1 MSPHLWIIAVA
12 FTCAFAARVG
22 SEVAGRT
29 TIIVAVA
36 EQLSALPIVARLTTL
51 PFIWMMWSA
60 ACVAVVVVALRRV
73 RTPRDH
79 TSFEP
84 TPCDHTSH
92 HPARWLAVVALVFAG
107 HGAAQWHRLATPH
120 VGEYAGVAFA
130 RSDAINK
137 RGAVTLIA
145 EVDGENFR
153 LTLRGRAR
161 SAVQMVRMGDA
172 LLIDAERVAYD
183 TRRLRFVAGRHVQG
197 ELRNVTVHATAPS
210 LALWH
215 RAANRVH
222 HLIENGSRTMPRD
235 DAALVRGLLLGDESR
250 QPTRMTDAFRAAE
263 LGHLLAVSGQN
274 VVLLLAALTPLLRR
288 LSPWSRLAAALA
300 IVAMF
305 ALITRLES
313 SVIRASVMAAIVQVG
328 FAIGR
333 DVVPLRALAFTVIGI
348 VSLDPLAT
356 WSIGF
361 VLSVAATTGLVVITP
376 WLGDSIFAAT
386 TAAQLGVAPFV
397 IWWFGSMPGLAL
409 LTNLLAVPV
418 SSLVTMVGPL
428 LLGIAAFVPDPVAA
442 MCIAPVTAAV
452 RFVWWVAEW
461 GLRMSLPAWANLI
474 AWLAIIVFVIR
485 RIDGEVRFVGHPRA
499 RL

>member
-1 MSPHLWIIAVA
+1 MAPHLWIIAVA
-12 FTCAFAARVG
+12 FTCALAARVG

-60 ACVAVVVVALRRV
+60 ACVATVIMAVRRV
-73 RTPRDH
+73 HTPHNHTSYEPTPRDH
-79 TSFEP
+79 RSQ
-84 TPCDHTSH
+84 

-197 ELRNVTVHATAPS
+197 ELCNVTVHATAPS

-222 HLIENGSRTMPRD
+222 HLIEHGSRTMPRD
-235 DAALVRGLLLGDESR
+235 DAALVRGLILGDESR
-250 QPTRMTDAFRAAE
+250 QPTRMTDAFRAAG

-288 LSPWSRLAAALA
+288 LSPWS
-300 IVAMF
+300 
-305 ALITRLES
+305 
-313 SVIRASVMAAIVQVG
+313 
-328 FAIGR
+328 
-333 DVVPLRALAFTVIGI
+333 
-348 VSLDPLAT
+348 
-356 WSIGF
+356 
-361 VLSVAATTGLVVITP
+361 
-376 WLGDSIFAAT
+376 
-386 TAAQLGVAPFV
+386 
-397 IWWFGSMPGLAL
+397 
-409 LTNLLAVPV
+409 
-418 SSLVTMVGPL
+418 
-428 LLGIAAFVPDPVAA
+428 
-442 MCIAPVTAAV
+442 
-452 RFVWWVAEW
+452 
-461 GLRMSLPAWANLI
+461 
-474 AWLAIIVFVIR
+474 
-485 RIDGEVRFVGHPRA
+485 
-499 RL
+499 

>member
-36 EQLSALPIVARLTTL
+36 AQLSALPIVARLTTL

-79 TSFEP
+79 TSRN
-84 TPCDHTSH
+84 HISH

-153 LTLRGRAR
+153 LTVRGRAR

-183 TRRLRFVAGRHVQG
+183 TRRLRFVVGRHVQG
-197 ELRNVTVHATAPS
+197 ELSNVTVHATAPS

-222 HLIENGSRTMPRD
+222 RLIEHGSRTMPRE
-235 DAALVRGLLLGDESR
+235 DAALVRGLILGDESR
-250 QPTRMTDAFRAAE
+250 QPTRMTDAFRAAG

-274 VVLLLAALTPLLRR
+274 VVLL
-288 LSPWSRLAAALA
+288 
-300 IVAMF
+300 
-305 ALITRLES
+305 
-313 SVIRASVMAAIVQVG
+313 
-328 FAIGR
+328 
-333 DVVPLRALAFTVIGI
+333 
-348 VSLDPLAT
+348 
-356 WSIGF
+356 
-361 VLSVAATTGLVVITP
+361 
-376 WLGDSIFAAT
+376 
-386 TAAQLGVAPFV
+386 
-397 IWWFGSMPGLAL
+397 
-409 LTNLLAVPV
+409 
-418 SSLVTMVGPL
+418 
-428 LLGIAAFVPDPVAA
+428 
-442 MCIAPVTAAV
+442 
-452 RFVWWVAEW
+452 
-461 GLRMSLPAWANLI
+461 
-474 AWLAIIVFVIR
+474 
-485 RIDGEVRFVGHPRA
+485 
-499 RL
+499 